1 MHRDKSMS
9 SSPSAQTFAAKRTFH
24 WLRAFKPAPLA
35 VDGRERLRVAAGA
48 FLGILVT
55 AVLCHMVGLG
65 TQATWI
71 VAPMGAS
78 AVLVFGAPSNP
89 MAQPWAVIG
98 GNVGSALVGVACVNL
113 GGPPALS
120 AALAVGAAIGLM
132 FLLRCVHPPGG
143 ASALLMTLTGVAD
156 PAFVLYPVLANSV
169 LLVAAGII
177 YHRATRRDYPHRA
190 PALPAGVRDAETAA
204 LDADLDAV
212 LARHNHVFDIGRDEL
227 KALLEDAQGR
237 RYERK
242 LANIRCADIMSRNL
256 ITVTH
261 GTPLAAAWAL
271 FGEHRIKALPV
282 IDAASAIV
290 GIVTPA
296 DFVRNDAL
304 QPATQA
310 NRRVGEIMT
319 RKVRV
324 ARVDRHLVDLIPLFG
339 GTGHHHVPIVDGEG
353 RLVGIVTQSDV
364 VAALSRAGIAPG
376 PATP

>member
-1 MHRDKSMS
+1 MDAP
-9 SSPSAQTFAAKRTFH
+9 SPQGPVARTAAALPP
-24 WLRAFKPAPLA
+24 WLRSFWPTPVTA
-35 VDGRERLRVAAGA
+35 DWREHWRVALGA
-48 FLGILVT
+48 TLGILGT
-55 AVLCHMVGLG
+55 GWLCQALG
-65 TQATWI
+65 GPAAAWPWL

-98 GNVGSALVGVACVNL
+98 GNTVSALVGVACVHL

-120 AALAVGAAIGLM
+120 AALAVGTAISLM

-143 ASALLMTLTGVAD
+143 ASALLVVLSGIAD
-156 PAFVLYPVLANSV
+156 PVFVLFPVLANAV
-169 LLVAAGII
+169 LLVAAGIA
-177 YHRATRRDYPHRA
+177 YNHATRRDYPHRA
-190 PALPAGVRDAETAA
+190 LPTPAGARDAEAQA

-212 LARHNHVFDIGRDEL
+212 LARHNHLFDIGRDEL

-237 RYERK
+237 SYERK

-256 ITVTH
+256 ITVSH
-261 GTPLAAAWAL
+261 QTPLAEAWPL
-271 FGEHRIKALPV
+271 FRQHRIKALPV
-282 IDAASAIV
+282 TDNAGGIV

-296 DFVRNDAL
+296 DFLRHDAL
-304 QPATQA
+304 PPAAQA
-310 NRRVGEIMT
+310 SGRIGEIMT

-339 GTGHHHVPIVDGEG
+339 GTGHHHLPIVDSDG

-364 VAALSRAGIAPG
+364 VAALSRAGIAP
-376 PATP
+376 AAS